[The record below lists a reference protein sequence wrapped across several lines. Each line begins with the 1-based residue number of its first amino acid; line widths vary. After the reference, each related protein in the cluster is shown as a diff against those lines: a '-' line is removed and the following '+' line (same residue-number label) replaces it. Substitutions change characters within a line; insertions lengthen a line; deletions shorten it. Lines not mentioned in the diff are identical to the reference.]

1 MGFGS
6 LQHIKNRRSAHAGT
20 PARHVPP
27 SGFGYPLGGLLP
39 SIPRRFSF
47 TPAALLGFALRS
59 VSLSKGIR
67 GHYPPDEPTYRSTC
81 RCSRRRS
88 VRPAQQAP
96 VPGFQPSRESLATG
110 QRVSLSS
117 CRMLPWVS
125 ALLGF
130 STGDLVQ
137 ALTRTPLSRF
147 KRHTTNR
154 LTPLRPRVS
163 ISPRPALSLP
173 SQQAATIGQGDPS
186 RVLAPAQSRAFE
198 RPYPLAMGSPLTV
211 SCIAADQPSDL

>member
-1 MGFGS
+1 M
-6 LQHIKNRRSAHAGT
+6 KNRRSAHTGT

-39 SIPRRFSF
+39 SIPRRFCF
-47 TPAALLGFALRS
+47 APAALLGFTLRS

-67 GHYPPDEPTYRSTC
+67 GHYSPDEPTYRFTC

-88 VRPAQQAP
+88 VGPAQQGP

-110 QRVSLSS
+110 QRVSSSS
-117 CRMLPWVS
+117 CRMLPWVLS
-125 ALLGF
+125 LPGF

-147 KRHTTNR
+147 RRRMTNHPM
-154 LTPLRPRVS
+154 LLRPRVS
-163 ISPRPALSLP
+163 FSPRPTLSLSP
-173 SQQAATIGQGDPS
+173 QQAVATGQSGPL
-186 RVLAPAQSRAFE
+186 RVSAPAQSRTLE
-198 RPYPLAMGSPLTV
+198 RQHPLAMGSPLTV
-211 SCIAADQPSDL
+211 SCITAD

>member
-1 MGFGS
+1 M
-6 LQHIKNRRSAHAGT
+6 KDRRSAYAGT

-47 TPAALLGFALRS
+47 APAALLGFTLRS

-67 GHYPPDEPTYRSTC
+67 GHYPPDEPTYRSAY

-88 VRPAQQAP
+88 VGPAQQVP

-117 CRMLPWVS
+117 CRMLPWVF

-130 STGDLVQ
+130 STGSLVQ
-137 ALTRTPLSRF
+137 AFTQTPLSRF
-147 KRHTTNR
+147 ERQTTNR

-163 ISPRPALSLP
+163 ISLRPTP
-173 SQQAATIGQGDPS
+173 SVPPQQAATIGQGDPS
-186 RVLAPAQSRAFE
+186 RVLAPAQSRAFK
-198 RPYPLAMGSPLTV
+198 RQYPLAMSSPLTV
-211 SCIAADQPSDL
+211 SRITAD